1 MSAAVGASVCNVS
14 GECRRMRPSILGS
27 SQKAAAFK
35 RTGSHGKP
43 PSRTQRVLRATQDSA
58 RTKHQPIPAKNGT
71 PRGNATGSETR
82 KGHDEPCTQ
91 RHSRRHRRAT
101 MRKTG
106 TYTRLKRQ
114 QRHSTA
120 RAARGAAARQ
130 NSASAPRPHLTDVRR
145 LVKSD
150 ASAHHS
156 NESARSTSSPKQEIR
171 SETPTR
177 PARPLLNHQHHLQ

>member
-1 MSAAVGASVCNVS
+1 MHWLVCNESSVC
-14 GECRRMRPSILGS
+14 RRYGQSILGDD
-27 SQKAAAFK
+27 KAATFRRVRGPGESLEA
-35 RTGSHGKP
+35 
-43 PSRTQRVLRATQDSA
+43 RTQRVLRATHDSA

-101 MRKTG
+101 MEKKG

-114 QRHSTA
+114 RRQKTEPIT
-120 RAARGAAARQ
+120 RGAAARR
-130 NSASAPRPHLTDVRR
+130 NSASAPRPHLTDVRK

-150 ASAHHS
+150 VSGHHL
-156 NESARSTSSPKQEIR
+156 NEWARSTSSPKQEIR
-171 SETPTR
+171 
-177 PARPLLNHQHHLQ
+177 

>member
-1 MSAAVGASVCNVS
+1 MSAAVAASVCNVS

-58 RTKHQPIPAKNGT
+58 KTRHKPPPMENATS
-71 PRGNATGSETR
+71 RGNATASETR
-82 KGHDEPCTQ
+82 KGNDEQCTQ
-91 RHSRRHRRAT
+91 RHSRRHRRARV
-101 MRKTG
+101 RKNG
-106 TYTRLKRQ
+106 TYTRAMK
-114 QRHSTA
+114 QRRPTTA

-130 NSASAPRPHLTDVRR
+130 NSASAPRPHLTDVRK

-150 ASAHHS
+150 VSG
-156 NESARSTSSPKQEIR
+156 
-171 SETPTR
+171 
-177 PARPLLNHQHHLQ
+177 HHLNVLDR